1 MHARHGRRRGL
12 VSGIWGCWIKPL
24 SFGMS
29 GLGYYRMWSWNLI
42 VIPLIWCPK
51 ISGMVGDHGNV
62 HVVDFKRGWDSKI
75 DEAQCTGKVVSV
87 FWSFTHE
94 DHVPIY
100 ERRFNSHKSGYCR
113 HKRLWVKSDVTDIG
127 TTRHGYELWTGCG
140 GFHGHLVWTMPPHV
154 RFGKAGFL
162 KGGYRKPGLEKR
174 NVGQPIFAMRDVENS
189 VLGGQIGQTWFLL
202 SQISQA
208 GWGKLDFREGGFNK
222 PGFRKG
228 GFGKLGLK
236 KPDLANPILAT
247 GDLEYVVSQGRI
259 WQTRVL

>member
-1 MHARHGRRRGL
+1 
-12 VSGIWGCWIKPL
+12 
-24 SFGMS
+24 
-29 GLGYYRMWSWNLI
+29 
-42 VIPLIWCPK
+42 
-51 ISGMVGDHGNV
+51 
-62 HVVDFKRGWDSKI
+62 
-75 DEAQCTGKVVSV
+75 
-87 FWSFTHE
+87 
-94 DHVPIY
+94 
-100 ERRFNSHKSGYCR
+100 
-113 HKRLWVKSDVTDIG
+113 
-127 TTRHGYELWTGCG
+127 
-140 GFHGHLVWTMPPHV
+140 
-154 RFGKAGFL
+154 
-162 KGGYRKPGLEKR
+162 LEKR